1 MSPQL
6 SAVKPGQK
14 SWMTGPLV
22 NPGEKAEL
30 KVTETPANAKTIS
43 HAARQPQR

>member
-14 SWMTGPLV
+14 PWMTGPLV
-22 NPGEKAEL
+22 NPGEKTEL
-30 KVTETPANAKTIS
+30 KSSPLVQKSGSPY
-43 HAARQPQR
+43 P